1 MYKNEYNDSAQS
13 EVLMDTVTYSHFRNH
28 LAKVLDR
35 VNDDHMPVLI
45 TRQNGKPAIVM
56 SVEDF
61 KSYEETAYLMASP
74 RNAQRLNEAIAEV
87 ERGQGSEHELLDP

>member
-1 MYKNEYNDSAQS
+1 
-13 EVLMDTVTYSHFRNH
+13 MDTVTYTHFRSH
-28 LAKVLDR
+28 LAQVLDR
-35 VNDDHMPVLI
+35 VNDDHVPVLI

-74 RNAQRLNEAIAEV
+74 ENARRLNDAIAEV
-87 ERGQGSEHELLDP
+87 ERGEGGEHGLIDP

>member
-1 MYKNEYNDSAQS
+1 METLSYSA
-13 EVLMDTVTYSHFRNH
+13 FRSH
-28 LAKVLDR
+28 LARTLDK
-35 VNDDHMPVLI
+35 VNDDHVPILI

-74 RNAQRLNEAIAEV
+74 RNAERLSQAIAEA
-87 ERGQGSEHELLDP
+87 EAGELTEHGLIDE

>member
-1 MYKNEYNDSAQS
+1 
-13 EVLMDTVTYSHFRNH
+13 MDTVTYSHFRSH

-35 VNDDHMPVLI
+35 VNDDHVPVLI

-87 ERGQGSEHELLDP
+87 ERGDASEHDLFEP

>member
-1 MYKNEYNDSAQS
+1 
-13 EVLMDTVTYSHFRNH
+13 MDTVTYSHFRSH

-35 VNDDHMPVLI
+35 VNDDHVPVLI

-74 RNAQRLNEAIAEV
+74 HNAQRLNEAIAEV
-87 ERGQGSEHELLDP
+87 ERGDNTEHGLIDP

>member
-1 MYKNEYNDSAQS
+1 
-13 EVLMDTVTYSHFRNH
+13 MDTVTYSHFRNH

>member
-1 MYKNEYNDSAQS
+1 
-13 EVLMDTVTYSHFRNH
+13 MDTVTYSHFRSH

-35 VNDDHMPVLI
+35 VNDDHVPVLI

-87 ERGQGSEHELLDP
+87 ERGDDTEHGLIDP

>member
-1 MYKNEYNDSAQS
+1 
-13 EVLMDTVTYSHFRNH
+13 MDTITYSHFRNQ

-35 VNDDHMPVLI
+35 VNDDHVPVLI

-87 ERGQGSEHELLDP
+87 ERGEAENHQLLEP